1 MALPSLR
8 QSLLQG
14 LLKSLL
20 PTWSKSPCSSTAS
33 RLFAAQHLP
42 PVRPHPHPAIPLA
55 SSTSSVLVSLYSLS
69 VKGKFPLHGL
79 CSCCSCCL
87 EHYEPA
93 LTRFF
98 QMPLPLG
105 GLPGSPHWGLSAAP
119 FAFFRDPAILSVS
132 PMEMLLLLSCSS
144 GSPLGL

>member
-1 MALPSLR
+1 MFFNGIQAVCSPAPATCQTSPPPRYPPRQLYFICAGLP
-8 QSLLQG
+8 
-14 LLKSLL
+14 
-20 PTWSKSPCSSTAS
+20 
-33 RLFAAQHLP
+33 LFP
-42 PVRPHPHPAIPLA
+42 KCER
-55 SSTSSVLVSLYSLS
+55 
-69 VKGKFPLHGL
+69 KFPLHGL